1 MIHCRIPFIF
11 AQNRL
16 SYLKDEADVERDDG
30 ALEYSLIP
38 FTVKSSSPSKLTCW
52 ELAGCAQQTVRKPLQ
67 DPCTTP

>member
-1 MIHCRIPFIF
+1 MINYTIPFNF
-11 AQNRL
+11 TQNHLR
-16 SYLKDEADVERDDG
+16 YLKDEADVERDDG

-38 FTVKSSSPSKLTCW
+38 LTGKSSSPSKLTCC